1 MRQVKT
7 IALVFGFAAA
17 SAAGYGL
24 ASAQNKYSAELRQ
37 ALDEAMREEAFSAAK
52 YKLFAE
58 RARKAGNNELADLM
72 TVTSNIEF
80 GHFLRWAGLYGLVG
94 AEAKNL
100 QSAIEHEGTEDIN
113 RYSRL
118 STEAVARGDQTL
130 ADFFSAVKAQEEG
143 RRIEMEKAVEKMQS
157 KN

>member
-7 IALVFGFAAA
+7 IALFFGMAAA
-17 SAAGYGL
+17 CAAGYSL
-24 ASAQNKYSAELRQ
+24 ASTQNQLSAGARQ

-58 RARKAGNNELADLM
+58 RARNAGNNELADLM

-94 AEAKNL
+94 VDVKNL
-100 QSAIEHEGTEDIN
+100 QSAIDDEGNDDIK

-118 STEAVARGDQTL
+118 STEAIARGEQTL
-130 ADFFSAVKAQEEG
+130 AVHFNAVKAQEEA
-143 RRIEMEKAVEKMQS
+143 RRIEIEKVIAKLQR
-157 KN
+157 KD